1 MTPDPLRLLVP
12 ALLAAALAAAPGC
25 VSRSALEK
33 SVSRDRAAAAE
44 TWSNRLDRGDADSP
58 RLEGSLSL
66 ADSLKLALTHNK
78 VLQSIVLEKD
88 IASGRI
94 TESYGQAL
102 PTLSAGGGYLR
113 LDPADSTSSR
123 LSGATDPFNLY
134 TATVQVRQP
143 LYKGGAVEAALK
155 AAKLYAYWADELVRG
170 GVQTVIFE
178 TASAYYEVLLS
189 ERLQAVAQA
198 SLDSAESQLKIARD
212 MAAAGTASRYDVLRS
227 EVGVA
232 NARSDL
238 IQQQNR
244 RRLARN
250 RLFQVMGVTA
260 DPALAFTGDL
270 IFDKAAPRLSE
281 ALATAHE
288 NRPDLFQA
296 DLLVRLQHE
305 SLESARSRYY
315 PAAYGV
321 ASHNWARKE
330 GDTTDTGEWIRDW
343 QAGVQVDFPLF
354 DGLAREG
361 RIQQEKALLK
371 RRDAELAGTE
381 ERVLLEINQSLANLE
396 DAEKVVESQSL
407 NLARAREALALAEA
421 GFKEGV
427 NTPADL
433 SDARAALRLA
443 EGLYAQAL
451 YGHTLSRLSL
461 RRAIGTLDPRDAD
474 PAFLK
479 EFQPG
484 AQP

>member
-1 MTPDPLRLLVP
+1 MMRNPIRVLLP
-12 ALLAAALAAAPGC
+12 AFFAAALAATPGC
-25 VSRSALEK
+25 VSRSALEE
-33 SVSRDRAAAAE
+33 SVQDDRQAAAE
-44 TWSNRLDRGDADSP
+44 TWSNRLDQGDAESP
-58 RLEGSLSL
+58 RLAGSLTL
-66 ADSLKLALTHNK
+66 ADALKLALTHNK
-78 VLQSIVLEKD
+78 KLQSIVLEKE
-88 IASGRI
+88 IAAGRVV
-94 TESYGQAL
+94 ESYGEAL
-102 PTLSAGGGYLR
+102 PTLSAGGGAR
-113 LDPADSTSSR
+113 RIGPADTQQSR
-123 LSGATDPFNLY
+123 MAGATDPFDLY
-134 TATVQVRQP
+134 TTTVQIRQP
-143 LYKGGAVEAALK
+143 LYRGGAIGAALK
-155 AAKLYAYWADELVRG
+155 AAKLYDYWSDELIRG
-170 GVQTVIFE
+170 GVQTVLFE

-212 MAAAGTASRYDVLRS
+212 MAAAGAASRYDVLRS

-232 NARSDL
+232 NAGSDL

-250 RLFQVMGVTA
+250 RLFQFMGVTA
-260 DPALAFTGDL
+260 DPALAITGEL
-270 IFDKAAPRLSE
+270 TFEKAAPRLGE
-281 ALATAHE
+281 ALTAAHRS
-288 NRPDLFQA
+288 RPDLFQA
-296 DLLVRLQHE
+296 DLLVRLQQE
-305 SLESARSRYY
+305 SLQVARSRYY
-315 PAAYGV
+315 PSAYGV
-321 ASHNWARKE
+321 ASHGWSRKD
-330 GDTTDTGEWIRDW
+330 GDSDDTGEWIRDW

-361 RIQQEKALLK
+361 KIRQEKALLK
-371 RRDAELAGTE
+371 RRGAELADAE
-381 ERVLLEINQSLANLE
+381 ERVLLEINQTLANLE

-407 NLARAREALALAEA
+407 NLLSAREALALAEA

-433 SDARAALRLA
+433 ADARAALRLA
-443 EGLYAQAL
+443 EGLHAQAL